1 MTLEETIDL
10 LGTCAGFDQRT
21 IGRTDAVAWHTVL
34 GDLPLNDS
42 QTAVIAYYRDN
53 RERIMPA
60 DIRKRVLAI
69 RRERLE
75 HSPPPAPVPEL
86 ADQPVRYRETLSA
99 SIRSIA
105 DGRQL
110 RNAIADGVPRGT
122 GALPADEMAALKARL
137 GGVTQK
143 LTPQE
148 RALLQAEESRLER
161 ELREKREA
169 AG

>member
-21 IGRTDAVAWHTVL
+21 IGRTDAVAWHAVL

-42 QTAVIAYYRDN
+42 QAAVIIYYRDN

-75 HSPPPAPVPEL
+75 HSPPPAPIPEL
-86 ADQPVRYRETLSA
+86 ADQPVRYRETLA
-99 SIRSIA
+99 ANIRSIA
-105 DGRQL
+105 DGKQF
-110 RNAIADGVPRGT
+110 RNAIT
-122 GALPADEMAALKARL
+122 PADQGGLLPEEEMQALKARL
-137 GGVTQK
+137 AKGAVK
-143 LTPQE
+143 LPPQE
-148 RALLQAEESRLER
+148 RARIQVEEARRER
-161 ELREKREA
+161 GADRD
-169 AG
+169 